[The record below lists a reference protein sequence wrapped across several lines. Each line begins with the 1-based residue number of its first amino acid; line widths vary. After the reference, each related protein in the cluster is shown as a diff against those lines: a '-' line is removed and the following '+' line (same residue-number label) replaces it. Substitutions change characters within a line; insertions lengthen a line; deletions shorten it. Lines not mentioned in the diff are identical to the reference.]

1 MNQGLPP
8 NKIAFIIDGEV
19 VDVLHT
25 DDRLAAIF
33 LSDPQVVDV
42 TSVYEQSP
50 NPDINMTG
58 WTYDG
63 QNFSYPATVNDTAV
77 PEITPEQD
85 KFFRETLPEEELANI
100 DINNIPEGLW
110 VSPEDNSSNA

>member
-1 MNQGLPP
+1 MNNQEVPP

-42 TSVYEQSP
+42 THIYQNSP
-50 NPDINMTG
+50 SPDINMTG

-63 QNFSYPATVNDTAV
+63 VNFYYAATGTETPV
-77 PEITPEQD
+77 EIVTPED
-85 KFFRETLPEEELANI
+85 
-100 DINNIPEGLW
+100 DIQIENNQVEQAPEGDW
-110 VSPEDNSSNA
+110 ESVEENN

>member
-1 MNQGLPP
+1 MLNQEVPP

-33 LSDPQVVDV
+33 LSDPEVVDV
-42 TSVYEQSP
+42 TEVYRNSP

-63 QNFSYPATVNDTAV
+63 SNFYYAAMPSDTNVQNV
-77 PEITPEQD
+77 TPEED
-85 KFFRETLPEEELANI
+85 ELARQI
-100 DINNIPEGLW
+100 LENNSQEIPEGNWETL
-110 VSPEDNSSNA
+110 EENS